1 MFVPARS
8 HGHNVQRHALLVLGM
23 HRSGTSALTGLL
35 VHLGAQAPT
44 TLMPANVNNPLGFWE
59 SQRFCEFHDRLLRSA
74 GTSWDAWTHVDPDAL
89 SDEVSS
95 RLASECRLLLE
106 QEFGSAAFLAIKD
119 PRVCRLVPFWLQ
131 ILDAEAILP
140 APVLICRNPFEVA
153 GSLERASGVARDH
166 SLLMWLR
173 HVLDSEIATR
183 GIRRSIVRYHDLLAD
198 PRTAIAR
205 MSESLGLQWP
215 TSSLTDE
222 EIGRLLKP
230 ALCCHETGIQPPVS
244 TLNDWL
250 MQTFEA
256 LDNLASERQSADS
269 AHETLDRVRSEFD
282 RTTAVFGSLF
292 DREGAQRRAF
302 VENTKQREAES
313 QQHTESLKGEH
324 AQLLADRDQLLDQ
337 AATLQTERDRLRRHA
352 ERIEAELEARK
363 QSAVELEEANRNLT
377 AELASA
383 SEHIETLRKSASWRL
398 TAPLRVTWG
407 LLRSFYRPRARSTER
422 ENS

>member
-1 MFVPARS
+1 
-8 HGHNVQRHALLVLGM
+8 
-23 HRSGTSALTGLL
+23 
-35 VHLGAQAPT
+35 
-44 TLMPANVNNPLGFWE
+44 
-59 SQRFCEFHDRLLRSA
+59 
-74 GTSWDAWTHVDPDAL
+74 
-89 SDEVSS
+89 
-95 RLASECRLLLE
+95 
-106 QEFGSAAFLAIKD
+106 
-119 PRVCRLVPFWLQ
+119 VPFWLQ

-140 APVLICRNPFEVA
+140 APVLIYRNPFEVA

-183 GIRRSIVRYHDLLAD
+183 GIRRSIVRYQDLLAD

-230 ALCCHETGIQPPVS
+230 ALGHQETGIQSPASP
-244 TLNDWL
+244 LCDWL
-250 MQTFEA
+250 TQTFEA
-256 LDNLASERQSADS
+256 LDNLASESESADA

-292 DREGAQRRAF
+292 EREGAQRRAF
-302 VENTKQREAES
+302 VENTQQREAE
-313 QQHTESLKGEH
+313 QQRRNESL
-324 AQLLADRDQLLDQ
+324 LAQ
-337 AATLQTERDRLRRHA
+337 AATLQTERDELRRHS
-352 ERIEAELEARK
+352 ERIEVELEARK
-363 QSAVELEEANRNLT
+363 QSAVELEKANRNLT
-377 AELASA
+377 VELASA

-407 LLRSFYRPRARSTER
+407 LLRYFYRPRVRSPEKAHSETR
-422 ENS
+422 